1 MIRIARTLRP
11 ARLRQT
17 SQVFFGPGGERG
29 GRRALIR
36 AVVRAAHGGPCAAAR
51 PLPSCPAAPLRPR
64 HTQTALRPAPVAGAA
79 QAQRPAPRQGARHPG
94 AGHPGHRSNHHRPGR
109 PARPARPAHF
119 PDPRGARGRA

>member
-51 PLPSCPAAPLRPR
+51 PLPSCPAAPLTPR
-64 HTQTALRPAPVAGAA
+64 HTPTAR
-79 QAQRPAPRQGARHPG
+79 
-94 AGHPGHRSNHHRPGR
+94 R
-109 PARPARPAHF
+109 PARASAGSRW
-119 PDPRGARGRA
+119 

>member
-29 GRRALIR
+29 GRRALAR
-36 AVVRAAHGGPCAAAR
+36 AAVRAAHGGPCAAAR

-64 HTQTALRPAPVAGAA
+64 HTQTVPRPAPVAGAA
-79 QAQRPAPRQGARHPG
+79 QAHRPG
-94 AGHPGHRSNHHRPGR
+94 AGHPGHRSNKLR
-109 PARPARPAHF
+109 PAGPPAPPQRLRPAPA
-119 PDPRGARGRA
+119 PQLPGPRGARGRA